1 MKYDITFTIHIDLP
15 EVSVLDFLQ
24 IKDDAPFTIHVV
36 IQDDEAIVIC
46 RGVEAQGYMAL
57 PEAMRKA
64 QIGLSH
70 ALRDNVPAFNGRGL
84 LWSDIVAADVRAV
97 E

>member
-1 MKYDITFTIHIDLP
+1 MRYDITFTVRIDLP
-15 EVSVLDFLQ
+15 EVSVLDFLH
-24 IKDDAPFTIHVV
+24 IKDDAPFTTHV
-36 IQDDEAIVIC
+36 AITGGDAVVTC
-46 RGVEAQGYMAL
+46 LGVEAQGYMAL